1 VSERPLVGI
10 IANPASGKDIRRL
23 VAHGSTFDN
32 NEKINIVRRV
42 LLGLDATGVERVAY
56 LPDEYGIVERAAAAA
71 KPRLSLGPLPMAAI
85 GHGSD
90 STEAAQRLR
99 DLGAA
104 TIVAL
109 GGDGTNRAVAKGCG
123 DVPLVPLSTGTNNVF
138 PRMVEGTL
146 AGLAAGL
153 VATGV
158 VKNRAG
164 SPRVIRR
171 EPCLEVLIDGAATDM
186 ALIDVVTSGH
196 LWVGARAL
204 WEPSQLRE
212 IVLSRVSAAVI
223 GIASLGGALFPE
235 ACETCSGVWIRVG
248 DPDVATK
255 AVTVPL
261 APGLLRDVP
270 IAAARLLRH
279 GETVRL
285 NGGPCTIALDG
296 EREIEMRDAGARL
309 AVRLDP
315 RGPRV
320 IEIEATLRA
329 GAVAGV
335 FVRLARPTV
344 NQAEA

>member
-1 VSERPLVGI
+1 VSEWPLVGI

-23 VAHGSTFDN
+23 IAHGSTFDN
-32 NEKINIVRRV
+32 NEKINIVSRV
-42 LLGLDATGVERVAY
+42 LLGLDATGVDRVVY
-56 LPDEYGIVERAAAAA
+56 LPDEYGIVERAALAA
-71 KPRLSLGPLPMAAI
+71 KPRVALSPLPMATM

-104 TIVAL
+104 AIVTL

-158 VKNRAG
+158 AQNRPA

-171 EPCLEVLIDGAATDM
+171 EPRLDVFIDGEPVDM

-204 WEPSQLRE
+204 WEPTHLRE
-212 IVLSRVSAAVI
+212 IVLSRVSAAAI

-235 ACETCSGVWIRVG
+235 ACETCSGAWIRVG

-255 AVTVPL
+255 TVTVPL
-261 APGLLRDVP
+261 APGLLREVSVT
-270 IAAARLLRH
+270 AARLLRH
-279 GETVRL
+279 GETVTL

-296 EREIEMRDAGARL
+296 EREIEMRDSGARL

-315 RGPRV
+315 RGPSV
-320 IEIEATLRA
+320 VDVEATLTA

-335 FVRLARPTV
+335 FVRPARPEV